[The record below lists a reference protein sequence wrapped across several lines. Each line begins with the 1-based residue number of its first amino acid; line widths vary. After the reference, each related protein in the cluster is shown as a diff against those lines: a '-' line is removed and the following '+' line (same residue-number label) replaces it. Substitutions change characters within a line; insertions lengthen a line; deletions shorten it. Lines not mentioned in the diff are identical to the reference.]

1 MNVTDAGTDGVVLQ
15 SAEGL
20 NCSEPEPASLLS
32 ALQQSV
38 FNLSGMR
45 PVRDLTQPTII
56 RISFTVY
63 AILGVIWQNEF
74 VRWDAEECGTHK
86 ITLPRSSS
94 WNPDIV
100 INELHPT
107 LYVVNL
113 LVPSCFLV
121 TLDLFSFIL
130 PPQNVFFSICLALMV
145 ASLLE
150 TILITNLLHNSKD
163 YPAVPRWVR
172 FLILELLARLVL
184 PPPQCPDVS
193 ETPTEVLHQEPFRSL
208 ERELRAIRQQMEK
221 NMATNQNTEDWTHI
235 GQVVDRFLFCVVL
248 QSAEGLNCSNP
259 DPVSLL
265 SALKESVYN
274 LSDIRPVRD
283 LNQPV
288 TIYIFFTVYG
298 ILGVTWQNEFVLW
311 DAKECGTDKI
321 SLPRSTLWTPDI
333 VINEFMEA
341 NTGPETYYVY
351 LFSDG
356 TVVDM
361 FPMKVISSC
370 NMDIYAFPF
379 DIQNCSYSF
388 NSYLHRAYDI
398 QLNLATPIEAILNWT
413 NQRME
418 MKGEWTLINMTSYH
432 SNRNNSNEWDYLYI
446 HLILKRHPTLY
457 VVNLL
462 VPSCFL
468 ITLDLFSF
476 ILPPQS
482 VDRSAF
488 KMTLI
493 LGYTVFLLLM
503 NDLLP
508 VTGNTIPLLNV
519 FFSICL
525 ALMVASLLETILITN
540 LLYNSKDYP
549 AVPRWVRFLLL
560 ELLARLVCLTRKTPN
575 DQNFTTQTSVLP
587 PLVLV
592 PPPQCPD
599 VSETPTEVLHQEPFR
614 SLERE
619 LRAIRQ
625 HLEKNMATDQNTE
638 DWTHIGQVVDRFLF
652 CVYLI
657 FITTSFITIL
667 VIWNNWYKH

>member
-1 MNVTDAGTDGVVLQ
+1 MDSITSITPK

-20 NCSEPEPASLLS
+20 NCSKS
-32 ALQQSV
+32 
-38 FNLSGMR
+38 
-45 PVRDLTQPTII
+45 
-56 RISFTVY
+56 
-63 AILGVIWQNEF
+63 
-74 VRWDAEECGTHK
+74 
-86 ITLPRSSS
+86 
-94 WNPDIV
+94 
-100 INELHPT
+100 
-107 LYVVNL
+107 
-113 LVPSCFLV
+113 
-121 TLDLFSFIL
+121 
-130 PPQNVFFSICLALMV
+130 
-145 ASLLE
+145 
-150 TILITNLLHNSKD
+150 
-163 YPAVPRWVR
+163 
-172 FLILELLARLVL
+172 
-184 PPPQCPDVS
+184 
-193 ETPTEVLHQEPFRSL
+193 
-208 ERELRAIRQQMEK
+208 
-221 NMATNQNTEDWTHI
+221 
-235 GQVVDRFLFCVVL
+235 
-248 QSAEGLNCSNP
+248 

-283 LNQPV
+283 LTQPV
-288 TIYIFFTVYG
+288 IIHIAFTVYG
-298 ILGVTWQNEFVLW
+298 ILGVSWQNEFVRW
-311 DAKECGTDKI
+311 DAEECGTHKI
-321 SLPRSTLWTPDI
+321 SLPRSSLWTPDI

-356 TVVDM
+356 TVLDM

-388 NSYLHRAYDI
+388 NSYLHRADDI
-398 QLNLATPIEAILNWT
+398 QLDLAVPIEAILDLT
-413 NQRME
+413 NRYME
-418 MKGEWTLINMTSYH
+418 MKGEWTLINMTSH
-432 SNRNNSNEWDYLYI
+432 QDNRNNSNEWDYLYI

-457 VVNLL
+457 VVNLII
-462 VPSCFL
+462 PSCFL

-540 LLYNSKDYP
+540 LLHNSKDYP
-549 AVPRWVRFLLL
+549 AVPRWVRFLIL
-560 ELLARLVCLTRKTPN
+560 ELLARLVCLTRKTP
-575 DQNFTTQTSVLP
+575 DEQVTQTEKTV
-587 PLVLV
+587 V
-592 PPPQCPD
+592 PPQHPD

-614 SLERE
+614 SMERE

-625 HLEKNMATDQNTE
+625 QMEKNIATDQNTE

-667 VIWNNWYKH
+667 VIWTNWYKH